1 MGKFIVIEGTD
12 GSGKETQAK
21 LLCDDLTAM
30 GKKVR
35 YISFPCYESDS
46 SFAVKKY
53 LSGELGESPDDT
65 NAYAASMF
73 FATDRYIS
81 FVTDWKKDV
90 LDPETVVIAN
100 RYTTANAVHQL
111 AKLPRYEWNEFIT
124 WLRDFEFVKLSL
136 PRPDLVIYLD
146 VPNDVSEKLIEY
158 RMKETGRGK
167 DIHESDLSFL
177 KKSHEAAVFASS
189 VLGWRTIRCAD
200 KGVLRSR
207 QDIHSE
213 IMEKIG
219 DVK

>member
-21 LLCDDLTAM
+21 LLCDDLALS

-46 SFAVKKY
+46 SFAVRKY
-53 LSGELGESPDDT
+53 LSGELGENPDDT

-81 FVTDWKKDV
+81 FVTDWKKDIS
-90 LDPETVVIAN
+90 DPETIVVAN

-111 AKLPRYEWNEFIT
+111 AKLPRYEWNEFIV
-124 WLRDFEFVKLSL
+124 WLRDFEFGKLAL

-146 VPNDVSEKLIEY
+146 VPNDVSEKLIEA
-158 RMKETGRGK
+158 RTKETGRGK
-167 DIHESDLSFL
+167 DIHESDISFL
-177 KKSHEAAVFASS
+177 RKSHDAAIFASS
-189 VLGWRTIRCAD
+189 VLGWRTVRCAE

-207 QDIHSE
+207 ADIHSE

-219 DVK
+219 DV